1 MFDITVK
8 EVLEATGGV
17 LLSGDENVQ
26 IKDVCTNS
34 RVIKEGDL
42 FVPLK
47 GNNVDGHR
55 FIESAMEV
63 GAATFTSQHT
73 GIVISDKPYI
83 YVSDVLKAHQALAKY
98 IRENRISRIPVV
110 GVTGS
115 VGKTT
120 TREMIAAALE
130 RNISTYQT
138 ELNYNSQEGLPICVD
153 RVNRK
158 HKVAVLEHGIS
169 KVGEMDILSSISKPD
184 ICVVTVIGVAH
195 LENLGSLEVTRKEKL
210 AITNYM
216 NPNGLVLLNGDDPM
230 LAELRGQMNEKV
242 QFYGTA
248 DWCDYRAENIR
259 QENYTYYYDF
269 VCGDVRVPV
278 ELSALGRHNVGNS
291 LAGLAVTH
299 YMGLDLNKA
308 IEGYKN
314 FKGMRQRL
322 ICVPGKYT
330 LIDDTYNASPDSM
343 KASINVLDELETQ
356 GKKIAVLGDMFE
368 LGENSEQFHYDVGK
382 YLATKKID
390 ELVVV
395 GELSQQYV
403 KAVQNSDSQIKCYSF
418 KDNGEV
424 ALYLMSVMNPED
436 IALLKASNGMNLKE
450 IVENMQG

>member
-8 EVLEATGGV
+8 DVLEATGGV

-26 IKDVCTNS
+26 IRDVCDDS
-34 RVIKEGDL
+34 RRIKEGDL
-42 FVPLK
+42 FIPLV

-98 IRENRISRIPVV
+98 IRENRVNRIPVI

-120 TREMIAAALE
+120 TREMIATALSG
-130 RNISTYQT
+130 NLNTYQT
-138 ELNYNSQEGLPICVD
+138 EKNYNSQEGLPTCMD
-153 RVNRK
+153 RITRK
-158 HKVAVLEHGIS
+158 HKVAVLEHGINEIG
-169 KVGEMDILSSISKPD
+169 KMEILSDISKPD
-184 ICVVTVIGVAH
+184 ICVITVIGLAH
-195 LENLGSLEVTRKEKL
+195 MENFGTIEVTRREKL
-210 AITNYM
+210 AITSHM
-216 NPNGLVLLNGDDPM
+216 NPDGLVLLNGDDPM

-259 QENYTYYYDF
+259 QENYKYYYDF
-269 VCGDVRVPV
+269 VSGDIRVPV
-278 ELSALGRHNVGNS
+278 ELNALGKHNVGNS
-291 LAGLAVTH
+291 LAGLAITC
-299 YMGLDLNKA
+299 YLGLDIQKA
-308 IEGYKN
+308 VEGYKD
-314 FKGMRQRL
+314 FKGLRQKL
-322 ICVPGKYT
+322 ISIPGKYT

-343 KASINVLDELETQ
+343 MASIDVLADLDTE

-368 LGENSEQFHYDVGK
+368 LGENSEQFHYEVGK
-382 YLATKKID
+382 HLATKNID

-395 GELSQQYV
+395 GELSQQFV
-403 KAVQNSDSQIKCYSF
+403 KAVQDSGSQIKCYSF

-436 IALLKASNGMNLKE
+436 IALIKASNGMNLKE

>member
-1 MFDITVK
+1 MFDITIK
-8 EVLEATGGV
+8 DVLEATGGV

-34 RVIKEGDL
+34 RLIKEGDL
-42 FVPLK
+42 FVPFV
-47 GNNVDGHR
+47 GNNVDAHR
-55 FIESAMEV
+55 FIESALEI

-73 GIVISDKPYI
+73 GIVISEKPYI

-98 IRENRISRIPVV
+98 IRENRISRIPVI
-110 GVTGS
+110 GVTCS

-130 RNISTYQT
+130 CNINTYQT
-138 ELNYNSQEGLPICVD
+138 EQNYNSQEGLPICVD
-153 RVNRK
+153 RINRK

-169 KVGEMDILSSISKPD
+169 KPGEMEVLSDISKPD
-184 ICVVTVIGVAH
+184 ICVVTVIGLAH
-195 LENLGSLEVTRKEKL
+195 MENFGTIENTRKEKL
-210 AITNYM
+210 SITTHM
-216 NPNGLVLLNGDDPM
+216 NPDGLVLLNGDDPM

-259 QENYTYYYDF
+259 QENYKYYYDF
-269 VCGDVRVPV
+269 VCKDVRIPV
-278 ELSALGRHNVGNS
+278 ELNALGIHNVGNS
-291 LAGLAVTH
+291 LAGLAISY

-308 IEGYKN
+308 VQGYKEFN
-314 FKGMRQRL
+314 GMRQKL
-322 ICVPGKYT
+322 ISIPGKYT
-330 LIDDTYNASPDSM
+330 IIDDTYNASPDSM
-343 KASINVLDELETQ
+343 KASINVLADLQSE

-368 LGENSEQFHYDVGK
+368 LGDNSEQFHYEVGK
-382 YLATKKID
+382 HLATKDID

-395 GELSQQYV
+395 GELSQQFV
-403 KAVQNSDSQIKCYSF
+403 KAVQDSDSKIKCYSF

-436 IALLKASNGMNLKE
+436 IVLIKGSNGMNLKE
-450 IVENMQG
+450 IVQNMQG

>member
-8 EVLEATGGV
+8 DVLEATGGV
-17 LLSGDENVQ
+17 LLSGSEDVI
-26 IKDVCTNS
+26 IKDVCDDS
-34 RVIKEGDL
+34 RKIKEGDL
-42 FVPLK
+42 FVPFL

-83 YVSDVLKAHQALAKY
+83 YVSDVLKAHQALARY
-98 IRENRISRIPVV
+98 IRENRISRIPVI

-120 TREMIAAALE
+120 TREMIATALSA
-130 RNISTYQT
+130 NINTYQT
-138 ELNYNSQEGLPICVD
+138 EKNYNSQEGLPTCVD
-153 RVNRK
+153 RITRK
-158 HKVAVLEHGIS
+158 HKVAVLEHGIDDI
-169 KVGEMDILSSISKPD
+169 GTMEILSSISQPD
-184 ICVVTVIGVAH
+184 ICVVTVIGMAH
-195 LENLGSLEVTRKEKL
+195 MQKFGTIDVTRREKL
-210 AITNYM
+210 SITSHM
-216 NPNGLVLLNGDDPM
+216 NPDGLVLLNGDDPM

-259 QENYTYYYDF
+259 RENYIYYYDF
-269 VCGDVRVPV
+269 VCGDMRIPV
-278 ELSALGRHNVGNS
+278 ELNALGQHNVGNS
-291 LAGLAVTH
+291 LPGLAISY
-299 YMGLDLNKA
+299 YMGLDVKKA
-308 IEGYKN
+308 AESYKD
-314 FKGMRQRL
+314 FTGVRQKL
-322 ICVPGKYT
+322 IRIPGKYNI
-330 LIDDTYNASPDSM
+330 IDDTYNASPDSM
-343 KASINVLDELETQ
+343 KASINVLDELESE

-368 LGENSEQFHYDVGK
+368 LGENSEQLHYEIGK
-382 YLATKKID
+382 HLTTKKID

-403 KAVQNSDSQIKCYSF
+403 KAVKDSDSQIKCYSF

-436 IALLKASNGMNLKE
+436 IALIKASNSMKLNE